1 MAHTQLDTIRQATR
15 DYLVSIK
22 GTTPAP
28 ADVEEGI
35 LALTYIFRTKFPNM
49 KKEALK
55 QWCGLF
61 LDLQLK
67 ADNSEITTKALDLRG
82 MLGALNTIQ
91 CGLRPALAV
100 KMGVVNK
107 CFDIFEKEIVQD
119 VVMTR
124 IPESW
129 RPEDV
134 FE

>member
-1 MAHTQLDTIRQATR
+1 
-15 DYLVSIK
+15 
-22 GTTPAP
+22 
-28 ADVEEGI
+28 
-35 LALTYIFRTKFPNM
+35 M